1 MENEL
6 DTYTKGRRIVLAIS
20 IKKTIYKK
28 VLGNLSTDPFSVT
41 FWDGSTVNYNAGE
54 PKFHITFNQA
64 LNTEKLANEPMIA
77 LAEGYMDK
85 DIEIDGNLEQ
95 VIETIFEQKE
105 SFLNQSKA
113 LTKLVKVKSNNA
125 KESKENAAHHYDLG
139 NDFYS
144 LWLDETMNYSC
155 AYYKTPD
162 DTLHQ
167 AQINKIH
174 HILKKLSLQP
184 GQNLLD
190 IGCGWGHL
198 IIEAAKH
205 YDVHALG
212 ITLSE
217 EQYKKAQERIE
228 AENLQDRVEVKLVDY
243 RELINDKITFDR
255 IVSVGMLE
263 HVGHENIPTFME
275 HTNKLLTNGGVALLH
290 CITGLIEV
298 EGNAFL
304 TKYIFPG
311 GAIPSIRELIDGM
324 SQNDLRVID
333 VESLRRHYN
342 LTLRDW
348 IHNFEDNLDAV
359 REQFD
364 ERFIRMWR
372 LYLNACA
379 ANFTCGISDLHQFL
393 VTKGPNNELP
403 MTRDYLYH

>member
-1 MENEL
+1 MYRKERWISL
-6 DTYTKGRRIVLAIS
+6 GIS
-20 IKKTIYKK
+20 IKKSIYKK
-28 VLGNLSTDPFSVT
+28 VLGNLSTDPFGVT
-41 FWDGSTVNYNAGE
+41 FWDGSTINYNEGD
-54 PKFHITFNQA
+54 PKFHLTFNQA
-64 LNTEKLANEPMIA
+64 LDTEKLAKEPMIA
-77 LAEGYMDK
+77 LAEGYMNK
-85 DIEIDGNLEQ
+85 DIEVNGDLEY
-95 VIETIFEQKE
+95 VMETIFKQKD
-105 SFLNQSKA
+105 SFLNQSKT
-113 LTKLVKVKSNNA
+113 LKQFTKKKSNDA
-125 KESKENAAHHYDLG
+125 KESKENAAYHYDLG
-139 NDFYS
+139 NDFYG

-155 AYYKTPD
+155 AYFKTPE
-162 DTLHQ
+162 DTLYQ
-167 AQINKIH
+167 AQMNKIH
-174 HILKKLSLQP
+174 HILKKLNLQP
-184 GQNLLD
+184 GQKLLD

-198 IIEAAKH
+198 ITEAAKH
-205 YDVHALG
+205 YDVQALG

-217 EQYKKAQERIE
+217 EQYKKTQDRIV
-228 AENLQDRVEVKLVDY
+228 AENLQDDVEVKLVDY
-243 RELINDKITFDR
+243 RELIKDNTVFDR

-263 HVGHENIPTFME
+263 HVGHENIPIFME

-324 SQNDLRVID
+324 SQNDLRIVD

-342 LTLRDW
+342 LTLRHW
-348 IHNFEDNLDAV
+348 IRNFEENLDAV
-359 REQFD
+359 REKFD

-393 VTKGPNNELP
+393 ITKGPNNELP